1 MHIELRFVRS
11 GDEALFERIAPEVF
25 DEPVDPARLAAYLA
39 DPAHHMMIALQDGI
53 VIGQCAAIIH
63 RHPDKVDELYVDEI
77 GISPAHQRQGIARR
91 MMEAMFDHARKLGC
105 REAWLGTEPD
115 NIAARRLYETLVAGG
130 EPAEVCVLYAYE
142 L

>member
-1 MHIELRFVRS
+1 
-11 GDEALFERIAPEVF
+11 
-25 DEPVDPARLAAYLA
+25 
-39 DPAHHMMIALQDGI
+39 MIALQDGI

-105 REAWLGTEPD
+105 GEAWLGTEPD
-115 NIAARRLYETLVAGG
+115 NIAARRLYETLDAGG

>member
-25 DEPVDPARLAAYLA
+25 DEPVDPARLAACLA

-77 GISPAHQRQGIARR
+77 GISPTHQRQGIARR

-105 REAWLGTEPD
+105 GEAWLGTEPD
-115 NIAARRLYETLVAGG
+115 NIAARRLYETLDAGG